1 MSIDNVN
8 RVLVKPIALSVASTL
23 AVLVF
28 TPFVEETIRATMQS
42 GPQTAAIQAGL
53 LGGFEE
59 FWAMYGPGLLI
70 LLLVF
75 MAFFALYGN
84 GTVLWRVGRGN
95 PRMAGGALAHVGF
108 AVMILGIIASSGFSR
123 PVAQGGGVQIGE
135 SRDNFVIS
143 RGETRSVSGYQ
154 VTYTGQERTRR
165 NRPVYVLDFIDPKGR
180 SFTVKPVVYKSN
192 KDQWIQHPDH
202 VIYPEKDVFVAVSPS
217 PMFETTTPEED
228 AEEVS
233 GELTMSRGDS
243 IVVGS
248 GEFAIEFVNYQTDV
262 DPELVPDSTEI
273 AVAAVLDV
281 TNLGTGETR
290 RLTPVYLIMQDRSQQ
305 YIQNRVA
312 DWNMTVTF
320 TGMNVDSGSI
330 NLFLEGVQATPDDWL
345 VVQAYEKPFINFM
358 WLGFLLLTA
367 GFGLAAYRRFS
378 DSHFFAQRA

>member
-1 MSIDNVN
+1 
-8 RVLVKPIALSVASTL
+8 
-23 AVLVF
+23 
-28 TPFVEETIRATMQS
+28 
-42 GPQTAAIQAGL
+42 
-53 LGGFEE
+53 
-59 FWAMYGPGLLI
+59 
-70 LLLVF
+70 
-75 MAFFALYGN
+75 
-84 GTVLWRVGRGN
+84 
-95 PRMAGGALAHVGF
+95 MAGGALAHVGF

-202 VIYPEKDVFVAVSPS
+202 VIYPEKDIFVAVSPS

-228 AEEVS
+228 AEDVS

-330 NLFLEGVQATPDDWL
+330 NLFLEGVRATPDDWL

-378 DSHFFAQRA
+378 DSHFFTQRA